1 MDTVDKSPEEL
12 VTFNRKLK
20 KATLDVLFT
29 LCDTFY
35 IHCMPNPLLKISV
48 RGLVD
53 KEQTEGIILVF
64 GPYSTRHLT
73 WDEKSIQCE
82 MQFGKW
88 EKVNIPFEC
97 IARMF
102 DKSGQV
108 IMQWAT
114 LVSAEPASEEIQND
128 AEKQKIA
135 EKTDTASK
143 KKTARSR
150 GAKNGSVIEVDFSK
164 KKK

>member
-1 MDTVDKSPEEL
+1 MDTVDTSPEEL
-12 VTFNRKLK
+12 VIFNRKLK

-35 IHCMPNPLLKISV
+35 IHCMPNPLLMIGK
-48 RGLVD
+48 RGLAD
-53 KEQTEGIILVF
+53 KEKTEGIILVF
-64 GPYSTRHLT
+64 GPYSTRHLN

-88 EKVNIPFEC
+88 ERVNIPFEC

-114 LVSAEPASEEIQND
+114 LISPEPASD
-128 AEKQKIA
+128 AAKTETQKIP
-135 EKTDTASK
+135 EKTDASPGK
-143 KKTARSR
+143 STARPR
-150 GAKNGSVIEVDFSK
+150 GNKNGSVIEVDFSK